1 MNIEKLAKHLKE
13 FTLDEINMIAECDCE
28 TELETLL
35 QNQKLILKDKIYTYN
50 EQCSGINFGIF
61 VNKNESCENLT
72 LEEKVKHFL
81 ENYVMKY
88 CSKKTNR
95 IYRTAFKLDILPIV
109 KKKRITNFTQDDI
122 KTIYEFFVERNFK
135 PKRIK
140 NTMALLKQF
149 LKYCKAENLIEDYT
163 NFYVKRITPKNE
175 FNLDRIIFE

>member
-13 FTLDEINMIAECDCE
+13 FILDEINMIAECDCK
-28 TELETLL
+28 TELEILVK
-35 QNQKLILKDKIYTYN
+35 NQKVTFKDKIYTYI
-50 EQCSGINFGIF
+50 EQGSGTNFGIF
-61 VNKNESCENLT
+61 VSKNEICKT
-72 LEEKVKHFL
+72 LKIEEKVKHFL

-109 KKKRITNFTQDDI
+109 KKKRITKFTQDEI

-135 PKRIK
+135 PIRIK

-149 LKYCKAENLIEDYT
+149 LKYCKAENLIADYT

-175 FNLDRIIFE
+175 FNLDRIIFD

>member
-13 FTLDEINMIAECDCE
+13 FTLDEINMIAEYDCK
-28 TELETLL
+28 TELEILV
-35 QNQKLILKDKIYTYN
+35 QNKKVILKDKIYTYI
-50 EQCSGINFGIF
+50 EQGSGLNFGIF
-61 VNKNESCENLT
+61 VSKNEICENLKI
-72 LEEKVKHFL
+72 EEKVKHFL

-109 KKKRITNFTQDDI
+109 KKKRITKFTQDDI

-135 PKRIK
+135 PRRIK